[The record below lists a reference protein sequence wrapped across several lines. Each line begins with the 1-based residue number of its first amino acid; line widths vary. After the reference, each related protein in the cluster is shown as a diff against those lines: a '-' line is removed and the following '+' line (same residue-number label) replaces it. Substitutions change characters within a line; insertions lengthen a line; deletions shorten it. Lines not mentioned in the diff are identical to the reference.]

1 MRTYEFAAPRVRH
14 LVADCLR
21 TGVGHLAPEVSLTKD
36 LAAYPVELAITLG
49 VEFGIAMPERM
60 LDRVYQAEAR
70 GAESPP
76 FIWTRVLE
84 RGRP

>member
-21 TGVGHLAPEVSLTKD
+21 AGD
-36 LAAYPVELAITLG
+36 PVELAITLG